1 MASAVEALWQWF
13 FIVLLFLT
21 IMILVCCC
29 GGCYEPFTRN
39 LRGFCSEGCDCGLG
53 MFRRKKT
60 TKKKKV
66 TIVDPKRQGE
76 PGVVSTPGGVAV
88 KVEETDEDEEGQ
100 EADPGCLRSCCGG
113 LFAVI
118 TCWYCCGTLAP
129 EERAEHR
136 ELRRPLVN
144 VAQPVPMVDAP
155 PPKKPAAPEPGASA
169 VTPVVAVPS
178 ARVAVPEASEVV
190 EVTGTEAAVASHVPL
205 LAL

>member
-21 IMILVCCC
+21 ILILICCC

-39 LRGFCSEGCDCGLG
+39 FRGFCSEGCDCGLG
-53 MFRRKKT
+53 MFRRNKSKK
-60 TKKKKV
+60 KKKKV

-88 KVEETDEDEEGQ
+88 KVDETEEDEDGEEP
-100 EADPGCLRSCCGG
+100 DDGCLRSCCGG

-129 EERAEHR
+129 EEQKASR

-144 VAQPVPMVDAP
+144 VAQPVMVAA
-155 PPKKPAAPEPGASA
+155 PPKKPAPTKPNAGAVA
-169 VTPVVAVPS
+169 PVVAVPT
-178 ARVAVPEASEVV
+178 ARVEVPDVAEVV
-190 EVTGTEAAVASHVPL
+190 GTEALVASHMPL
-205 LAL
+205 LTL